1 MKNPIVWLAVAL
13 VLLLT
18 ISNAFFVVDQRE
30 RAVLIQL
37 GEFKG
42 ADYPPGLHLKVPFI
56 QEVRKFDRRLL
67 ILDSGTESFLTSE
80 KKNVDVDYYIVWR
93 IADTQAFIRATAGN
107 SWSPPIAC
115 RPSSTVGCEISL
127 AR

>member
-80 KKNVDVDYYIVWR
+80 KK
-93 IADTQAFIRATAGN
+93 T
-107 SWSPPIAC
+107 
-115 RPSSTVGCEISL
+115 
-127 AR
+127 